1 MKRSIMTLTIAVG
14 VAILCTGVA
23 VAGSSP
29 TVSTGAASK
38 IADTSATLG
47 GTVNPLGTHTSY
59 QFEYGLTNLYGVLT
73 KVGSAGSGT
82 KAAPVTRA
90 IGGLIPGTVYHYK
103 LLATNKYGTT
113 QGADRTFKTGG
124 HAPPV
129 AATGPSTGVHRNSVT
144 LTGTVN
150 PNGEATSWAFQYGLT
165 GLYGQRTFSS
175 LLPASNATS
184 TVTSTVS
191 GLEPGVLFHYRL
203 IALHGTTVISTGA
216 DETFFTL
223 PDPTPTPK
231 VTASTTPRKAKHS
244 PYVLTTRATV
254 AVPSS
259 IPASLACFGNAT
271 IKYLV
276 GNRQVAFSFAPMLSN
291 CTFSA
296 TTTFVRPPGT
306 RKRRHPRPETLKIE
320 IHFRGNGYLGPSNAK
335 TERVTI
341 G

>member
-1 MKRSIMTLTIAVG
+1 MKRSITTLTIAVG
-14 VAILCTGVA
+14 VAILNTGVA

-29 TVSTGAASK
+29 TVSTGAASR
-38 IADTSATLG
+38 IADASATLG

-82 KAAPVTRA
+82 RAAPVARA
-90 IGGLIPGTVYHYK
+90 IGGLTPGTVYHYK
-103 LLATNKYGTT
+103 LLATNKYGVS
-113 QGADRTFKTGG
+113 QGADRTFKTAGF
-124 HAPPV
+124 APPV
-129 AATGPSTGVHRNSVT
+129 VATGPPSEVHRNSVT

-150 PNGEATSWAFQYGLT
+150 PHGEATSWEFQYGLT
-165 GLYGQRTFSS
+165 GLYGMQTSS
-175 LLPASNATS
+175 SSLPASSVPSVVTATL
-184 TVTSTVS
+184 T
-191 GLEPGVLFHYRL
+191 GLEPGALFHYRL
-203 IALHGTTVISTGA
+203 VALHGTTPMPGS

-223 PDPTPTPK
+223 PDPTPIPK
-231 VTASTTPRKAKHS
+231 VTASTTPRKAKRS

-259 IPASLACFGNAT
+259 IPAALACFGNAT
-271 IKYLV
+271 IKYFV
-276 GNRQVAFSFAPMLSN
+276 GKRQVAFSFAAMQSN

-296 TTTFVRPPGT
+296 TTTFVRPPGPS
-306 RKRRHPRPETLKIE
+306 KRHPRSETLKIE
-320 IHFRGNGYLGPSNAK
+320 IHFRGNGYLGPSDAR